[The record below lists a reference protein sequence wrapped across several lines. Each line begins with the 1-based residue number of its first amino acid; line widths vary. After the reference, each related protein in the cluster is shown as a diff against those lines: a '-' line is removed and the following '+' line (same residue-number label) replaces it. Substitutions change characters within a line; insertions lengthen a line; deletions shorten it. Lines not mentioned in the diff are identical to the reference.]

1 MYLEYFQL
9 REKPF
14 RIAPDPAYFFFSAI
28 HREALSALS
37 RGIDD
42 RCGLLMLIGEV
53 GTGKTTLCRLVQERR
68 GCTSIFLTNPFLSV
82 GELAE
87 TLHRQL
93 GLPAGSGAPGDRLER
108 IRDHLIHQYLSGKTV
123 VLFVDEAHRLAVPL
137 LEQVLVLSNLQRP
150 NAQLLQIVLVGQS
163 ELLELLNHRQLASLN
178 QRIGVR
184 YHLKGMDRD
193 DSTRYVSHRLKK
205 AGCTIDSLFSP
216 GALDAVWKASG
227 GRPRLINLLC
237 ERALVETYRRGK
249 KCVGRREVGAVV
261 GDPLHRALFGTGLR
275 RLGLRPAL
283 SPVMVGVSLAFASML
298 TLGYASTRAAPARWL
313 GALLLERVTFAR
325 RPIPLLPAAGTEEGK
340 AVRVQVARRPIPAPA
355 RGDGVWG
362 DGETQRPQAERRAP
376 HLGEGG
382 GDAASRP
389 EKRYARRGPSRD
401 GGDDAIGMLTVANVQ
416 RAEDGAV
423 VLDPIRQQVTDLRPS
438 PAPGFL
444 PPFTL
449 SAIAWDKDAKR
460 RFVVLNERI
469 LHEGEFLGEAR
480 VVRIHPDHVV
490 LVHHNDEIIERIYTR
505 EGEQ

>member
-68 GCTSIFLTNPFLSV
+68 GCTSIYLTNPFLNV
-82 GELAE
+82 GELVEAV
-87 TLHRQL
+87 HRQL
-93 GLPAGSGAPGDRLER
+93 GIPIGSGAPADRLDQ
-108 IRDHLIHQYLSGKTV
+108 IREHLIHQHRSGKTV
-123 VLFVDEAHRLAVPL
+123 VLFIDEAHRLALPL

-163 ELLELLNHRQLASLN
+163 ELLELLNHPQLASLN

-193 DSTRYVSHRLKK
+193 DSTRYVSHRLRR
-205 AGCTIDSLFSP
+205 AGCPIDPLVSP

-249 KCVGRREVGAVV
+249 KRVGRREVGAVV
-261 GDPLHRALFGTGLR
+261 GDPLHRTLFGTRLR

-283 SPVMVGVSLAFASML
+283 SPVMVGVSLASALML
-298 TLGYASTRAAPARWL
+298 TLGYVWTTAAPARWL
-313 GALLLERVTFAR
+313 GALFPERVTFAR
-325 RPIPLLPAAGTEEGK
+325 RPIPLLPTAGTEEGK
-340 AVRVQVARRPIPAPA
+340 AMRVQVARRPISAPA
-355 RGDGVWG
+355 RGDRVWD
-362 DGETQRPQAERRAP
+362 DGETQRPQAERQAP
-376 HLGEGG
+376 SLGEGG
-382 GDAASRP
+382 GDSAKGA
-389 EKRYARRGPSRD
+389 EKRYAHHGPWRE
-401 GGDDAIGMLTVANVQ
+401 GGDDAVGMLTVAKVQ
-416 RAEDGAV
+416 RADDGAV
-423 VLDPIRQQVTDLRPS
+423 VLDPIRQQATDLRAS
-438 PAPGFL
+438 PAPGLL

-469 LHEGEFLGEAR
+469 LHEGEFLGEAQ
-480 VVRIHPDHVV
+480 VLRIHPDRVV
-490 LVHHNDEIIERIYTR
+490 LLHHNDEIIERLHTR
-505 EGEQ
+505 ESER